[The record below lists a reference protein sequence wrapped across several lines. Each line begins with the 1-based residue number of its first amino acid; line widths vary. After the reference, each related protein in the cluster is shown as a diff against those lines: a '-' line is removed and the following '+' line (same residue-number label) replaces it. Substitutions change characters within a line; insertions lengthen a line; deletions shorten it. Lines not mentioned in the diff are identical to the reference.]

1 MEEKQITYKLTDT
14 GHWLARCDHSTNV
27 IELNRRNFF
36 KLSPMMQDY
45 IWIHECVHLKYDV
58 YDETECNR
66 ITDEIFIS
74 RAKNDSDRMER
85 IKFVVSSHDSSKSN
99 FWTMLVGSLISLGTS
114 AATKAIVNG
123 KTGYYSLD
131 VDARRTYVDGL
142 LAEAFKASLL
152 TDTQSAKDIFWA
164 NLKPN
169 IAKNKEQVYSGWR
182 KNNGFVDEY
191 IEKYEQMYNFG
202 FDEIT
207 PINKKAHPEYQK
219 MMNTIGA
226 VAVVLAVIVLVVVLT
241 KTKK

>member
-36 KLSPMMQDY
+36 KLSPMMRDY

-99 FWTMLVGSLISLGTS
+99 FWTMLVGS
-114 AATKAIVNG
+114 
-123 KTGYYSLD
+123 
-131 VDARRTYVDGL
+131 
-142 LAEAFKASLL
+142 
-152 TDTQSAKDIFWA
+152 
-164 NLKPN
+164 
-169 IAKNKEQVYSGWR
+169 
-182 KNNGFVDEY
+182 
-191 IEKYEQMYNFG
+191 YE
-202 FDEIT
+202 
-207 PINKKAHPEYQK
+207 
-219 MMNTIGA
+219 
-226 VAVVLAVIVLVVVLT
+226 
-241 KTKK
+241 